1 MVFDQWLLLQE
12 SHWVETSSFSNG
24 PRKSCYSFLWLW
36 GLWWWVPYE
45 AWWRS
50 CQEKGREN
58 VKAEA
63 RHHLRGRENFWRKH
77 QFRGAPMVNFVS
89 FFYSLLK
96 TFLLDVKIFIWMKQ
110 KKDVFWYLFKLCLK
124 VLWCFMVY
132 LSYTPFNLIKL
143 PIFLMIYLLSLLSS
157 FTFVFAWHHQKRKI
171 VESKGNLHLKE
182 ESWPLII
189 LFRCKQI
196 QRLKVVLCVWYF
208 ISDVLKTPRLMF
220 QTIGRWS
227 HDLI

>member
-96 TFLLDVKIFIWMKQ
+96 TFLLDVKIFTWMKQ
-110 KKDVFWYLFKLCLK
+110 KKKRYFLILVQTLPQSLMMLYGLFILYTLQYDKADYFFNDISFKSALIFYICVCL
-124 VLWCFMVY
+124 
-132 LSYTPFNLIKL
+132 T
-143 PIFLMIYLLSLLSS
+143 SS
-157 FTFVFAWHHQKRKI
+157 KKEDCRVKRKFT
-171 VESKGNLHLKE
+171 S
-182 ESWPLII
+182 
-189 LFRCKQI
+189 
-196 QRLKVVLCVWYF
+196 
-208 ISDVLKTPRLMF
+208 
-220 QTIGRWS
+220 
-227 HDLI
+227 